1 MVIQRQQWD
10 KWQNKQTN
18 KKNQPPERIYMLAAA
33 AGSTGSDTEGR
44 GDHPTKWLHF
54 KTKELKWVE
63 YDQQILSTWQLILE
77 MELQSQL

>member
-1 MVIQRQQWD
+1 MKPSLREIKANISIKRMVIQRQQWD

-44 GDHPTKWLHF
+44 GDHPTK
-54 KTKELKWVE
+54 
-63 YDQQILSTWQLILE
+63 
-77 MELQSQL
+77 